1 MTLVLSLVG
10 FILAIGILVTVHEFG
25 HYLAARLCG
34 VRVLRFSIGF
44 GAPLF
49 RRRLGRDGTE
59 YRLGAVPLG
68 GYVQMLD
75 EREGGVDKSERHR
88 SYNRQSIPRRAL
100 ILLAGPGFNFLFAIL
115 AYAVIFTAGVPGL
128 KPVLGDVAAETPAA
142 EAGLRPGDEI
152 LSVNETATATW
163 RQVGIEL
170 LDGLLEAERIQLTV
184 RRDDG
189 ERSMALRAASERRTE
204 LTEPGAL
211 LPGLGLEPWM
221 PSLPPVIGELV
232 SDGAAAQGG
241 LSAGDRVVSVEGQT
255 VESWDD
261 FREAVASR
269 PNRDTEIQ
277 VRRGGEL
284 RSLTVKPRAVEG
296 VAGGAQQGRI
306 GAAPQVPDDFAD
318 SMRAEERYGPVSA
331 LGRAVANTGE
341 MSVLTVRML
350 YHMVTGEVSL
360 RNLSGPINIAQY
372 AGITVSSGL
381 VSFLGF
387 LAIVSISLG
396 IVNLFPIPVLDGGQ
410 LVFLAVEGVIGR
422 PVPER
427 VLEIGQVAGL
437 VMIAGLISFAL
448 YNDLMRLFG

>member
-1 MTLVLSLVG
+1 MSLILSVVG
-10 FILAIGILVTVHEFG
+10 FVLAIGILVTVHELG

-75 EREGGVDKSERHR
+75 EREGGVDESERHR

-128 KPVLGDVAAETPAA
+128 KPVLGEVAAETPAA
-142 EAGLRPGDEI
+142 EAGLQSGDEI
-152 LSVNETATATW
+152 LSVNGAATATW
-163 RQVGIEL
+163 RQAGIEL
-170 LDGLLEAERIQLTV
+170 LDGLLEADRIELTV
-184 RRDDG
+184 RRDSR
-189 ERSMALRAASERRTE
+189 EESVALRIAPERRTA

-211 LPGLGLEPWM
+211 LPGLGFEPWM
-221 PSLPPVIGELV
+221 PTLPPVIGDLMP
-232 SDGAAAQGG
+232 DGAAVEGG
-241 LSAGDRVVSVEGQT
+241 LATGDRVVAVEGQA

-269 PNRDTEIQ
+269 PDQPTRIE
-277 VRRGGEL
+277 VRRAGRLE
-284 RSLTVKPRAVEG
+284 SLTVTPRPVDGE
-296 VAGGAQQGRI
+296 AGGETRGRI
-306 GAAPQVPDDFAD
+306 GAAPRVPDDFAA

-341 MSVLTVRML
+341 MSALTLRML
-350 YHMVTGEVSL
+350 YRMVTGEVSL

-410 LVFLAVEGVIGR
+410 LVFLAVEGAIGR

-427 VLEIGQVAGL
+427 VLEIGQVVGL
-437 VMIAGLISFAL
+437 IMIAGLISFAL